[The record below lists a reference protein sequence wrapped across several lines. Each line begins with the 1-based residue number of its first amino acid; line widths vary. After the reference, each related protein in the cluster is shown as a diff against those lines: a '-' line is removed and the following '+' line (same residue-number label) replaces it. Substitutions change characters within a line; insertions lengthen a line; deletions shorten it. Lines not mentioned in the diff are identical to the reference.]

1 MKRFILSASVVMLG
15 VSAFA
20 PVAFASGQASTPREV
35 SEDASI
41 HELVLHNREVR
52 NKS

>member
-1 MKRFILSASVVMLG
+1 MKRFLLSASVVILG

-20 PVAFASGQASTPREV
+20 PVALAGQASTPREI

-41 HELVLHNREVR
+41 HELVLHNRSVR
-52 NKS
+52 DKS